1 MSRRRFLIWLH
12 ISVGNLRLCV
22 MADSDTPLTVKE
34 EVLVH
39 LSLRV
44 LLGDM
49 LDVTL
54 SALLVNL
61 IHLHAFNE

>member
-1 MSRRRFLIWLH
+1 
-12 ISVGNLRLCV
+12 

-54 SALLVNL
+54 PALMVNL